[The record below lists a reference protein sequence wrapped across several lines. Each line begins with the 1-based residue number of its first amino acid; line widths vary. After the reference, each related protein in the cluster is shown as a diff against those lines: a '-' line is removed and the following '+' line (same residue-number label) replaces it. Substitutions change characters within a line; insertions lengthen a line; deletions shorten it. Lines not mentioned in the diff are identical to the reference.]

1 MRLTGEIFE
10 LIDKLNTAEVRSGK
24 NKGETVQKTTYLKLV
39 ILDVLNH
46 GNRELTI
53 NEICDRLKEDDRTEG
68 FTFDTDRAVRYHL
81 NDMVKAELLETDKKF
96 QRDKSFQ
103 QISNTKVTVY
113 KLREENDAL
122 NFINVKKSSLE
133 IIEAWKTILDKYK
146 VFPIFEDLEGFA
158 NQYRKQLEDSGELE
172 GIEPEKFKLIEFD
185 TRTEFHDLDK
195 TEMLGNLFV
204 AVEERSTIA
213 FTYQSYPRGD
223 DREKSP
229 TKYIGFHPYM
239 IKEHKY
245 RWYLVG
251 KKKKGSDFFCL
262 DVNRISDFKK
272 NINALFT
279 REKLPDNLWHH
290 SMGIYTNWD
299 DFEGNW
305 SDKPIKI
312 SFKIKNG
319 ERYNNLHYLESSP
332 IHHSQQPKIL
342 KKEKDGYATVR
353 LNMFPDTDLV
363 RKMRSMGNH
372 NLKDIQPDSLSKW
385 VKEK

>member
-81 NDMVKAELLETDKKF
+81 NDMVKVELLETDKKF

-229 TKYIGFHPYM
+229 TTYEGFHPYM

-305 SDKPIKI
+305 SDEPIEI

-332 IHHSQQPKIL
+332 IHHSQLPKIL
-342 KKEKDGYATVR
+342 KKEKDGYATVW

-372 NLKDIQPDSLSKW
+372 NLEDIQPDSLSKW
-385 VKEK
+385 VKEQ